1 MIKMRQINVL
11 FILNLDRLQFAW
23 GDDRPRSTRAGPTGT
38 RSLLLGSRNQGNLIF
53 IERAVIFSAAVPRDF
68 FFRSKTH
75 RIRAWTKIIDK
86 VGHCLIRLVLFIIFI
101 DFFLQLIQIWGSINK
116 NEENRLLIASLISD
130 HSCGTASCNQ

>member
-38 RSLLLGSRNQGNLIF
+38 RSLLLVSRNHGNLLNGQLFSVQQFRGIF
-53 IERAVIFSAAVPRDF
+53 IP
-68 FFRSKTH
+68 SKTN

-86 VGHCLIRLVLFIIFI
+86 VGHCLICLVLFIIFI

-116 NEENRLLIASLISD
+116 NEENRLLIASLILD